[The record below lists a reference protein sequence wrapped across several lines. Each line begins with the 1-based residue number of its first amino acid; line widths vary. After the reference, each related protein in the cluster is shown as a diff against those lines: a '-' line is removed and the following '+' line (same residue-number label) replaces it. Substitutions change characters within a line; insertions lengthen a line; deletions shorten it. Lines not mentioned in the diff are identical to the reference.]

1 MKYDKKINLLIGI
14 MFIICISSLTGNIF
28 QAKQLGKYIQRSEY
42 YRGLYETASNREQQ
56 LAATV
61 NECFNSVSRTNKLL
75 NEETDT
81 IRGLR
86 EKLLKVREE
95 YEIMEDRLLC
105 FYDSNIDRNSNDND
119 ND

>member
-1 MKYDKKINLLIGI
+1 MKYDKKNSLLIGI
-14 MFIICISSLTGNIF
+14 MFIIVVASLTGNIL
-28 QAKQLGKYIQRSEY
+28 QARQLGKYIQRSEY

-61 NECFNSVSRTNKLL
+61 DECFNSVSRTNKLL

-86 EKLLKVREE
+86 EKLVKIREE
-95 YEIMEDRLLC
+95 YENMEDRLLC
-105 FYDSNIDRNSNDND
+105 FYDSNIDRNNNNND
-119 ND
+119 